1 MTEREQMTEKLAA
14 ELARLLDV
22 EQLDTN
28 ATIAGMGWDS
38 MMLVELAI
46 AAEVVYERRIDLEK
60 LQVDF
65 DMKLGDIF
73 NKVDELMR
81 ETEPAGP
88 VAE

>member
-1 MTEREQMTEKLAA
+1 MTEHDQMTEKLAA

-22 EQLDTN
+22 EKLDLD

-46 AAEVVYERRIDLEK
+46 AAEVVYDRRINLEK

-81 ETEPAGP
+81 EMETAGP